1 MLPGSEAT
9 TSDTQSDPANGSNWK
24 RWAARG
30 LIAFGETAGGGDL
43 EGTVYELDVEYYFA
57 KRFSLRVGYQ
67 TASLELVRGINRSI
81 YVADARA
88 QIPKLGVFWT
98 RPRGEGPAGIAV
110 GLIGGHESF
119 TGIRTSPSG
128 LQRSGLEEITS
139 KNGLLFGGEVDIE
152 ANIGHGMF
160 VGGMLAL
167 MFAKD
172 ARIEMKSPS
181 VGYMD
186 STRWAPM
193 LLGLSAGYRF
203 H

>member
-1 MLPGSEAT
+1 M
-9 TSDTQSDPANGSNWK
+9 
-24 RWAARG
+24 
-30 LIAFGETAGGGDL
+30 
-43 EGTVYELDVEYYFA
+43 
-57 KRFSLRVGYQ
+57 
-67 TASLELVRGINRSI
+67 
-81 YVADARA
+81 
-88 QIPKLGVFWT
+88 
-98 RPRGEGPAGIAV
+98 
-110 GLIGGHESF
+110 
-119 TGIRTSPSG
+119 
-128 LQRSGLEEITS
+128 
-139 KNGLLFGGEVDIE
+139 DIE